1 MIKVKGGNFMSK
13 FLDLITPSK
22 EPKVKRA
29 PTFGESITALI
40 ILIGL
45 IGVGYIGFGWPV
57 NPMLMLASLIFV
69 FMGFKCGWTWEG
81 LQNAIVEK
89 FKSVTVIIL
98 MNFLA
103 GGTIAACIFCGTI
116 PYLIYLIFKIINP
129 NQIYLWSFISCCIF
143 SVVTGTSW
151 TTAGTIGLA
160 MFGAGLGMGADP
172 AILVAAV
179 VSGAI
184 FGDKLS
190 PISETT
196 ILAPLCAG
204 TTVYEHIYSMLYT
217 TIPTAIICAIFFFI
231 CGQSMPGGQELPE
244 VALTVMEELSGMFK
258 FSPVVLIPF
267 ILIFCGSILKWGNMP
282 SLCIASFAAVFV
294 AIFYQQADISNVLNS
309 FMSGMKV
316 SYLGIEDSSVL
327 SSATLSIV
335 QRGGMSGMGSTNITV
350 CCGFVLAAIMGAV
363 GFLQTAFAPILK
375 LCRGKRVRLIVS
387 TLFTDFVIMACAGSS
402 YPAHII
408 VSEIYKR
415 EYFEQGLDPK
425 VLSRTLE
432 DVGTMCTPLVP
443 WSASGA
449 YYIGL
454 FGVAAYGV
462 GGYCKYAL
470 NCWLNPLAAIVLAI
484 TGIGMFKMSEA
495 KRKKMLEELDA
506 EARNEGEVEAVRE
519 IAAEG

>member
-1 MIKVKGGNFMSK
+1 MAK

-22 EPKVKRA
+22 EEKVKRA
-29 PTFGESITALI
+29 PTFAESILALV
-40 ILIGL
+40 ILIAL

-69 FMGFKCGWTWEG
+69 FMGFRCGWTWDG

-89 FKSVTVIIL
+89 FKSVTIIIL
-98 MNFLA
+98 MNFLV
-103 GGTIAACIFCGTI
+103 GGTIAACIYCGTI
-116 PYLIYLIFKIINP
+116 PYLIYLIFKVINP

-172 AILVAAV
+172 AILVAAI

-231 CGQSMPGGQELPE
+231 CGRSMPGGQQLPE
-244 VALTVMEELSGMFK
+244 VALTTMEELSSLFK
-258 FSPVVLIPF
+258 FSPIVLIPF
-267 ILIFCGSILKWGNMP
+267 ILIFCGSIFKWGNMP

-294 AIFYQQADISNVLNS
+294 AIFYQRGNVADILNAV
-309 FMSGMKV
+309 MSGMNV

-350 CCGFVLAAIMGAV
+350 CCGFVLASIMGAV
-363 GFLQTAFAPILK
+363 GFLQTAFAPIIK
-375 LCRGKRVRLIVS
+375 LCKGKRVRLVVS

-443 WSASGA
+443 WCASGA

-470 NCWLNPLAAIVLAI
+470 NCWLNPVAAIVLAI
-484 TGIGMFKMSEA
+484 TGIGMFKMSDA
-495 KRKKMLEELDA
+495 KRKKMLAELDA
-506 EARNEGEVEAVRE
+506 EAKNEGEVAAVRE
-519 IAAEG
+519 VAAEN

>member
-1 MIKVKGGNFMSK
+1 MGNIFSSEK
-13 FLDLITPSK
+13 K
-22 EPKVKRA
+22 KKVKRM
-29 PTFGESITALI
+29 PTFAESIITLI
-40 ILIGL
+40 ILIAL
-45 IGVGYIGFGWPV
+45 IGIGYIGYKLPV
-57 NPMLMLASLIFV
+57 NTMLMLASLIFV
-69 FMGFKCGWTWEG
+69 FMGFRCGWTWDE

-98 MNFLA
+98 MNFLVGA
-103 GGTIAACIFCGTI
+103 TIAGCIYCGTI
-116 PYLIYLIFKIINP
+116 PYLIYLIFKVVNP
-129 NQIYLWSFISCCIF
+129 NQIYLWTFISCCIF

-172 AILVAAV
+172 AILAAAA

-204 TTVYEHIYSMLYT
+204 TDVYSHIYSMLYT
-217 TIPTAIICAIFFFI
+217 TVPTAIICAIFFFF
-231 CGQSMPGGQELPE
+231 CGKGMTTGQELPE
-244 VALTVMEELSGMFK
+244 VAVTVMNELESMFK
-258 FSPVVLIPF
+258 FSPIVLIPF
-267 ILIFCGSILKWGNMP
+267 LLIFAGSILKWGNMP
-282 SLCIASFAAVFV
+282 SLCIATFAAVFV
-294 AIFYQQADISNVLNS
+294 AILYQHGPASSVLNAA
-309 FMSGMKV
+309 MSGMKV
-316 SYLGIEDSSVL
+316 SYLGIEDAEVL
-327 SSATLSIV
+327 SKATLSIV

-350 CCGFVLAAIMGAV
+350 CCGFVLASIMGAV
-363 GFLQTAFAPILK
+363 GFLQTAFAPIIN
-375 LCRGKRVRLIVS
+375 LCKGKRVRLIIS
-387 TLFTDFVIMACAGSS
+387 TLFTDFVIMSCAGSS

-432 DVGTMCTPLVP
+432 DVGTMTTPLVP
-443 WSASGA
+443 WTASGA

-470 NCWLNPLAAIVLAI
+470 NCWLNPVAAIILAI
-484 TGIGMFKMSEA
+484 TGIGMFTMSAAKKAEMLKKLDDEA
-495 KRKKMLEELDA
+495 IA
-506 EARNEGEVEAVRE
+506 EGEVVIPDDSKAVTE
-519 IAAEG
+519 

>member
-1 MIKVKGGNFMSK
+1 MAKKL
-13 FLDLITPSK
+13 LDYVTPSK
-22 EPKVKRA
+22 EPKIKRA
-29 PTFGESITALI
+29 PTFFESVLAIIILVALI
-40 ILIGL
+40 GI
-45 IGVGYIGFGWPV
+45 GYIGFGWPV

-69 FMGFKCGWTWEG
+69 FMGFRCGWTWDA

-98 MNFLA
+98 MNFLV

-116 PYLIYLIFKIINP
+116 PYLIYLIFKLINP
-129 NQIYLWSFISCCIF
+129 DQIYLWSFVSCAIF

-160 MFGAGLGMGADP
+160 MFGAGIGMGADP
-172 AILVAAV
+172 AILVAAI

-204 TTVYEHIYSMLYT
+204 TDVYSHIYSMLYT
-217 TIPTAIICAIFFFI
+217 TIPTAIICAIFFYI
-231 CGQSMPGGQELPE
+231 CGSSMPGGQQLPE
-244 VALTVMEELSGMFK
+244 VALTTMEELSQLFK

-267 ILIFCGSILKWGNMP
+267 ILIFCGSIFKWGDMP

-294 AIFYQQADISNVLNS
+294 AIFYQRGTTIDVLNA
-309 FMSGMKV
+309 FMGGMKV
-316 SYLGIEDSSVL
+316 SYLGVEDAATL
-327 SSATLSIV
+327 SSATLSIL

-363 GFLQTAFAPILK
+363 GFLQTAFSPILN
-375 LCRGKRVRLIVS
+375 LCRGKRVRLIIS
-387 TLFTDFVIMACAGSS
+387 TLFTDFVILSCAGSS

-470 NCWLNPLAAIVLAI
+470 NCWLNPIAAIILAV
-484 TGIGMFKMSEA
+484 TGIAMFKMSDE
-495 KRKKMLEELDA
+495 KRKQMLAQLDE
-506 EARNEGEVEAVRE
+506 EARNEGEVEAVRQ
-519 IAAEG
+519 AVAEN